1 MIPEIEI
8 SIRYK
13 GEPSDTLLTANN
25 SKATAEIM
33 RKLFDPGHILW
44 TEEFI
49 MLSLNAASKVIGYY
63 KVSRG
68 GMNSTVA
75 DIRVIAQVALQSM
88 ATSVI
93 IAHNHPS
100 GSTKPS
106 EADKAITGKIKRGL
120 ATLDITLLD
129 HLIIT
134 TDSFYSLADEGD
146 LCFV

>member
-13 GEPSDTLLTANN
+13 GAPSDTILTASS
-25 SKATAEIM
+25 SKATADIL
-33 RKLFDPGHILW
+33 RQLFDPGHIQW

-75 DIRVIAQVALQSM
+75 DVRVIAQVALQSM
-88 ATSVI
+88 ATGVI

-106 EADKAITGKIKRGL
+106 EADKRMTEKIRDGL
-120 ATLDITLLD
+120 RTLDIRLVD

-134 TDSFYSLADEGD
+134 EDNHYSFADEGE
-146 LCFV
+146 LCIY